1 MMTLNFYNNLPT
13 LDLHGETKDI
23 SKILVHDFIDD
34 NYKLKNKKIVI
45 IHGIGKGIVKKA
57 VYEELKIN
65 KIVKEYKQDN
75 FNPGCT
81 IIELDI

>member
-1 MMTLNFYNNLPT
+1 MNFYSNLPT

-23 SKILVHDFIDD
+23 SKLLVDEFIED
-34 NYKLKNKKIVI
+34 NYKLKNNEIVV

-57 VYEELKIN
+57 IYEELKNN
-65 KIVKEYKQDN
+65 KKVKEYKQDN

-81 IIELDI
+81 IIKLDNN